1 MEQFSIGFWGCY
13 FGSVVLLLAGS
24 VFAFIRKLPRIAF
37 STVLSAIASGFFVI
51 SFLGMLPINE
61 GNNLARFLAHVAS
74 LVSALLTYLL
84 LSFVNISLDRNNRFW
99 TITVLSTLTIVIMGL
114 GWLMP
119 PLSALALSAAIA
131 CALGVMALGLGVR
144 NALRGDRYA
153 WALVVSIS
161 CMVVALM
168 GLSWIALDRSNAP
181 WQVHAIS
188 AIAGTIYMVT
198 LASVLWTRYYYL
210 IELHQVRAQG
220 PSYDPVTRMRSHSE
234 TGNMVGAA
242 FKNYRND
249 ATPMGVI
256 VISIANLYVLEK
268 LYGLSVMNHALFV
281 CAGRLRRTVPSHVE
295 MGRLADDGFL
305 LLVKDCNRKGPL
317 ILLAREVQAILSKTM
332 ALSMSQEGGSGR
344 QENLWAAEVGAGVLK
359 VSRTDA
365 RAATAVA
372 MGRGMS
378 RTAWTYPSRV
388 AWYDDKKGEIIGVP
402 VC

>member
-13 FGSVVLLLAGS
+13 FGSVVLILTGS
-24 VFAFIRKLPRIAF
+24 IFAFIRKLHLIAF
-37 STVLSAIASGFFVI
+37 NTVLSAIASGFFVI
-51 SFLGMLPINE
+51 AFLGMLPIDE
-61 GNNLARFLAHVAS
+61 GDNLARFLAHVAS

-84 LSFVNISLDRNNRFW
+84 LSFVNVSSQRKSRLW
-99 TITVLSTLTIVIMGL
+99 TITG
-114 GWLMP
+114 
-119 PLSALALSAAIA
+119 LSALTATVMAIGWLIPPLNSLALSTSVA
-131 CALGVMALGLGVR
+131 CALGVAALCLAVR
-144 NALRGDRYA
+144 NALRGERNA
-153 WALVVSIS
+153 WALVLSIF
-161 CMVVALM
+161 CMLVALI
-168 GLSWIALDRSNAP
+168 GLSWIALDRLDAP
-181 WQVHAIS
+181 WQVHVIS

-198 LASVLWTRYYYL
+198 IASVLWTRYSYL
-210 IELHQVRAQG
+210 IELRQAMVQG

-234 TGNMVGAA
+234 TGNMVGTA

-249 ATPMGVI
+249 AAPMGVI

-281 CAGRLRRTVPSHVE
+281 CAGRLRRTVPAHVE

-305 LLVKDCNRKGPL
+305 LLVKDCDRKAPL

-372 MGRGMS
+372 IGRGMS

-388 AWYDDKKGEIIGVP
+388 TWYDDKKGEIIGVP